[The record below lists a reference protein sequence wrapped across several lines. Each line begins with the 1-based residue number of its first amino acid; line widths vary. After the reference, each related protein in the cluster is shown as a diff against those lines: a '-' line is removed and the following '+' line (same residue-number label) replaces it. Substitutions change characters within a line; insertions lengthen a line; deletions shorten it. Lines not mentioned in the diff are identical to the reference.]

1 MTINRAKYVCV
12 WARRD
17 FYNTT
22 KGIRERRKFRVPVTI
37 HKNVVRGKMQQRFI
51 SAKRL
56 GRLPEQVQLL
66 VGQMS
71 VLKIEKQNLRAM
83 KTLGCIFLMSKSA
96 GLTKM

>member
-1 MTINRAKYVCV
+1 MCV

-17 FYNTT
+17 FYNTV
-22 KGIRERRKFRVPVTI
+22 KAIRERRKFRVPVTI
-37 HKNVVRGKMQQRFI
+37 HKNIVRGKMQQRSI

-56 GRLPEQVQLL
+56 GRLPKQVELL

-71 VLKIEKQNLRAM
+71 VLKIEKQNLRVM
-83 KTLGCIFLMSKSA
+83 KTLGCIFLMSTSA